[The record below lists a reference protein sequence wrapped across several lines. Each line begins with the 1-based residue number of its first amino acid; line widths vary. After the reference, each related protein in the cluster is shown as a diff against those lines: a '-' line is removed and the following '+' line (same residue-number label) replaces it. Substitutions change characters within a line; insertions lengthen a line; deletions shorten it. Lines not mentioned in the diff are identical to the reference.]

1 MSCSVVFFVLL
12 VFQRHRIDDVQ
23 VGCDFIHVFRYLVIL
38 TYILMVGKVAINIS
52 STDIQQFFHSIQR
65 EKRKISSWNAAE
77 KYLSLMFNV
86 IYWVENFYFPAR
98 EGKIFLHWRAAKY
111 AKITNAF
118 WNMSGYANDNSWNIE
133 KLLHFFS
140 YFCLRATEEW

>member
-1 MSCSVVFFVLL
+1 MRL
-12 VFQRHRIDDVQ
+12 
-23 VGCDFIHVFRYLVIL
+23 IHVSAYLVIL
-38 TYILMVGKVAINIS
+38 TYIYMVEKSRNQYLVHRHSAV
-52 STDIQQFFHSIQR
+52 FFSLFS
-65 EKRKISSWNAAE
+65 EKKRKISSWNAAE

-98 EGKIFLHWRAAKY
+98 EGKNFSHQRAAKY